1 MADEQMRNTTSA
13 GSASSASA
21 GSPVKRAPR
30 NDISA
35 VPRTERLRRPADP
48 NELLTHNQ
56 PPRRPT
62 PNRTEPERAGVPLQ
76 DIRKED
82 ASSYTGGLAAEEAAA
97 KQAKSRRNSDSFMP
111 GAGYEG
117 PTNAELMIEIKRNR
131 YIMITVLV
139 LLFIMLVTFF
149 GFSIY
154 IYRTFQ
160 MYETQLQDAFDTMEK
175 IDDMVGKL
183 QQTYATYSGQID
195 DFFDTVSELKGYVDT
210 FKSLLG
216 SLPKIQLPF

>member
-1 MADEQMRNTTSA
+1 MADELKTTTGSA
-13 GSASSASA
+13 GTVATGATT
-21 GSPVKRAPR
+21 GTQKRAPR
-30 NDISA
+30 NDVNG

-56 PPRRPT
+56 PPRRAT
-62 PNRTEPERAGVPLQ
+62 PNRPADPERMGMPLQ
-76 DIRKED
+76 AVKKED

-97 KQAKSRRNSDSFMP
+97 KPRRNSDSFMP

-117 PTNAELMIEIKRNR
+117 PTNAELMIEIRRNR

-139 LLFIMLVTFF
+139 LVLIMLITFF
-149 GFSIY
+149 GFGIY

-160 MYETQLQDAFDTMEK
+160 TYETQLQNAFETMEK

-183 QQTYATYSGQID
+183 QRTYAAYSGQID

>member
-1 MADEQMRNTTSA
+1 MADELRNTTTGA
-13 GSASSASA
+13 GTASA
-21 GSPVKRAPR
+21 GTQKRAPR
-30 NDISA
+30 NDVNG

-56 PPRRPT
+56 PPRRAT
-62 PNRTEPERAGVPLQ
+62 QNRPADSERMGVPLQ
-76 DIRKED
+76 AVKKED

-117 PTNAELMIEIKRNR
+117 PTNAELMIEIRRNR

-139 LLFIMLVTFF
+139 LVLIMLITFF
-149 GFSIY
+149 GFGIY

-160 MYETQLQDAFDTMEK
+160 TYETQLQDAFETMEK

-183 QQTYATYSGQID
+183 QRTYQTYSGQID
-195 DFFDTVSELKGYVDT
+195 DFFDVVSELKGYVET

>member
-13 GSASSASA
+13 GSASSAST